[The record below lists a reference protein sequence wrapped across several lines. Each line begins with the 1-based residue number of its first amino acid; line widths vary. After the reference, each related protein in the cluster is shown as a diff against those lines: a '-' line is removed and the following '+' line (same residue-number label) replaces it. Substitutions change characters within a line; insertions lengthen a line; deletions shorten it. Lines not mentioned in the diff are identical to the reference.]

1 MTIGVTDGLKPDG
14 QTTSVGGLPMSIRV
28 SPHPIDFSGT
38 LNNILLHT
46 IYRYGRTDIQ
56 TERSKNARCSRGRDD
71 SAMAKE

>member
-46 IYRYGRTDIQ
+46 IYRYGRTNI
-56 TERSKNARCSRGRDD
+56 
-71 SAMAKE
+71 